1 MAETTP
7 MHDWLSP
14 RLLSLVRDAEQAGF
28 DRAAVVAVIA
38 DLITMPPFNDADV
51 PPDDDES

>member
-1 MAETTP
+1 MAEATP

-28 DRAAVVAVIA
+28 DRAAVVAVIT
-38 DLITMPPFNDADV
+38 DLITTPPFNDAG
-51 PPDDDES
+51 EE